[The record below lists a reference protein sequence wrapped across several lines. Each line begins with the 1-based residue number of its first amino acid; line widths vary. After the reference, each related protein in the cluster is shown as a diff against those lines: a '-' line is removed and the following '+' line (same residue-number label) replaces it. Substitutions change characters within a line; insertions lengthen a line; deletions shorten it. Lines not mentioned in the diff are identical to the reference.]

1 MTALYRYLMAS
12 VLLSQR
18 YLPPTLI
25 FLAAM
30 AVGTTSDNGPLQSSY
45 AFCVLAMLVCTTW
58 LTVSLVNHE
67 DPTQHKITLVMIG
80 SSLRVLTITVTVVL
94 TWCVPLLVVGIVYPI
109 VTGKHVFTAGDLVV
123 GAAAQLAAAMIGK
136 HVITAGNLTVG
147 AVAQL
152 AAAMIGTAIGLLCS
166 RLVIPR
172 IGIAMLTAAA
182 AILVVLL
189 LRWISPIRPLM
200 TLLSDGRT
208 PGGTAVPVTLLT
220 ALAAA
225 ILIAALFATKAL
237 ADRKE

>member
-1 MTALYRYLMAS
+1 MSALYRYFMTS

-45 AFCVLAMLVCTTW
+45 SFCVLAMLVCSTW
-58 LTVSLVNHE
+58 LSVSIVNHE

-80 SSLRVLTITVTVVL
+80 SSLRVLANTVVVVL
-94 TWCVPLLVVGIVYPI
+94 SWCVPLLVIGLVYPI
-109 VTGKHVFTAGDLVV
+109 VLGKHAFTSGDLVV
-123 GAAAQLAAAMIGK
+123 GAAAQLGAAMIGS
-136 HVITAGNLTVG
+136 
-147 AVAQL
+147 
-152 AAAMIGTAIGLLCS
+152 AIGLLCS

-182 AILVVLL
+182 AILAVLL
-189 LRWISPIRPLM
+189 IRWISPIRTLM
-200 TLLSDGRT
+200 KVLADGH
-208 PGGTAVPVTLLT
+208 PAGDNGLPVTLLT

-225 ILIAALFATKAL
+225 MLAAALFATRAL
-237 ADRKE
+237 ADRRE

>member
-80 SSLRVLTITVTVVL
+80 SSLRVLVITVTVVL

-123 GAAAQLAAAMIGK
+123 GSAAQLAAAMIG
-136 HVITAGNLTVG
+136 I
-147 AVAQL
+147 
-152 AAAMIGTAIGLLCS
+152 AIGLLCS

-182 AILVVLL
+182 AILAVLL

-208 PGGTAVPVTLLT
+208 PGGTAVPLTLLT

-237 ADRKE
+237 ADRRE

>member
-1 MTALYRYLMAS
+1 MAS

-67 DPTQHKITLVMIG
+67 DLTQHKITLVMIG
-80 SSLRVLTITVTVVL
+80 SSLRVLAITVTVVL

-123 GAAAQLAAAMIGK
+123 GAAAQLGAAMIG
-136 HVITAGNLTVG
+136 I
-147 AVAQL
+147 
-152 AAAMIGTAIGLLCS
+152 AIGLLCS

-182 AILVVLL
+182 AILAVVL

-237 ADRKE
+237 ADRRE

>member
-1 MTALYRYLMAS
+1 VTALYRYLLTS

-25 FLAAM
+25 FVASM
-30 AVGTTSDNGPLQSSY
+30 AVGTTSDSGPLESSY

-58 LTVSLVNHE
+58 LTVSIVNHE

-80 SSLRVLTITVTVVL
+80 SSLRVLTTAVAVVL
-94 TWCVPLLVVGIVYPI
+94 TWCVPLVVIGLVYPI
-109 VTGKHVFTAGDLVV
+109 VTGKHAVTAD
-123 GAAAQLAAAMIGK
+123 ALA
-136 HVITAGNLTVG
+136 VG

-152 AAAMIGTAIGLLCS
+152 AAAMIGIAIGLLCS

-172 IGIAMLTAAA
+172 IGVAMLTAATA
-182 AILVVLL
+182 LLAVLL

-200 TLLSDGRT
+200 TLLSNNRT
-208 PGGTAVPVTLLT
+208 PAESAVPLALLAVLSAGILFGALLT
-220 ALAAA
+220 TRAV
-225 ILIAALFATKAL
+225 

>member
-1 MTALYRYLMAS
+1 MSAFYRYLLTS

-58 LTVSLVNHE
+58 LTVSIVNHE

-80 SSLRVLTITVTVVL
+80 SSLRVLAITVAVVL
-94 TWCVPLLVVGIVYPI
+94 TWCVPLLAIGLIYPI
-109 VTGKHVFTAGDLVV
+109 VTGKHTVTPADLAV
-123 GAAAQLAAAMIGK
+123 GALAQLGAAMIG
-136 HVITAGNLTVG
+136 IT
-147 AVAQL
+147 
-152 AAAMIGTAIGLLCS
+152 IGLLCS

-172 IGIAMLTAAA
+172 IGVAMLTAAA
-182 AILVVLL
+182 ALLAVLL
-189 LRWISPIRPLM
+189 LRYLSPIRPIM
-200 TLLSDGRT
+200 TLLSDERPAGRNAE
-208 PGGTAVPVTLLT
+208 PLTLLT
-220 ALAAA
+220 VACLAVLVAA
-225 ILIAALFATKAL
+225 VFVTRAV

>member
-58 LTVSLVNHE
+58 LTVSIVNHE

-80 SSLRVLTITVTVVL
+80 SSLRVLAITVTVVL
-94 TWCVPLLVVGIVYPI
+94 TWCVPLLVVGVGYPI

-123 GAAAQLAAAMIGK
+123 GAAAQLGAAMIG
-136 HVITAGNLTVG
+136 I
-147 AVAQL
+147 
-152 AAAMIGTAIGLLCS
+152 AIGLLCS

-182 AILVVLL
+182 AILAVLL

-200 TLLSDGRT
+200 TLLSDGR
-208 PGGTAVPVTLLT
+208 PPVATAVPLTLLT

-225 ILIAALFATKAL
+225 ILTGALFATKAL
-237 ADRKE
+237 ADRRE

>member
-1 MTALYRYLMAS
+1 MSALYRYLMSS

-58 LTVSLVNHE
+58 LTVSIVNHE
-67 DPTQHKITLVMIG
+67 DPTQRQITVVMVG
-80 SSLRVLTITVTVVL
+80 SSLRVLVMTVAVVV
-94 TWCVPLLVVGIVYPI
+94 TWCVPLLVVGLVYPI
-109 VTGKHVFTAGDLVV
+109 VTGSHDVTAGDLAV
-123 GAAAQLAAAMIGK
+123 GAAAQLGAA
-136 HVITAGNLTVG
+136 LVG
-147 AVAQL
+147 S
-152 AAAMIGTAIGLLCS
+152 AIGLLCS
-166 RLVIPR
+166 RLVIRR

-189 LRWISPIRPLM
+189 LRWVSPIRPIMTVLSDDKTAGANAVPL
-200 TLLSDGRT
+200 TLL
-208 PGGTAVPVTLLT
+208 
-220 ALAAA
+220 
-225 ILIAALFATKAL
+225 AALSVVVLAVAVFATKAL

>member
-80 SSLRVLTITVTVVL
+80 SSLRVLAITVTVVL

-109 VTGKHVFTAGDLVV
+109 VTGKHIFTAGDLVV
-123 GAAAQLAAAMIGK
+123 GAAAQLAAAMIG
-136 HVITAGNLTVG
+136 I
-147 AVAQL
+147 
-152 AAAMIGTAIGLLCS
+152 AIGLLCS

-182 AILVVLL
+182 AILAVLL

-225 ILIAALFATKAL
+225 ILIAALFATKSL

>member
-58 LTVSLVNHE
+58 LTVSIVNHE
-67 DPTQHKITLVMIG
+67 DPTQHKITLVTIG
-80 SSLRVLTITVTVVL
+80 SSLRVLVITVTVVL
-94 TWCVPLLVVGIVYPI
+94 TWCVPLVVVGIIYPI
-109 VTGKHVFTAGDLVV
+109 VTGKHVVTAGDLVV
-123 GAAAQLAAAMIGK
+123 GAAAQVGAAMIG
-136 HVITAGNLTVG
+136 I
-147 AVAQL
+147 
-152 AAAMIGTAIGLLCS
+152 AIGLLCS

-182 AILVVLL
+182 AILAVLL

-208 PGGTAVPVTLLT
+208 PGGTAVPLTLLT
-220 ALAAA
+220 AVAAA
-225 ILIAALFATKAL
+225 ILIAAVFATRTL
-237 ADRKE
+237 ADRRD

>member
-1 MTALYRYLMAS
+1 VTALYRYLMAS

-58 LTVSLVNHE
+58 LTVSILNHE

-80 SSLRVLTITVTVVL
+80 SSLRVLAITVTVVL
-94 TWCVPLLVVGIVYPI
+94 TWCVPLVVAGIVYPI
-109 VTGKHVFTAGDLVV
+109 VTGKHVVTAGDLVV
-123 GAAAQLAAAMIGK
+123 GAAAQTGAAMIG
-136 HVITAGNLTVG
+136 I
-147 AVAQL
+147 
-152 AAAMIGTAIGLLCS
+152 AIGLLCS

-182 AILVVLL
+182 AILAVLL

-208 PGGTAVPVTLLT
+208 PGGTAVPLTLLT
-220 ALAAA
+220 AVAAA
-225 ILIAALFATKAL
+225 ILIAAVFATRTL
-237 ADRKE
+237 ADRRE

>member
-1 MTALYRYLMAS
+1 VTALYRYLMTS

-58 LTVSLVNHE
+58 LTVSIVNHE
-67 DPTQHKITLVMIG
+67 DHTQRQITVVMMG
-80 SSLRVLTITVTVVL
+80 SSLRVLAVTVAVVV
-94 TWCVPLLVVGIVYPI
+94 TWCLPLLVIGLVYPI
-109 VTGKHVFTAGDLVV
+109 VTGKHEITPGDLAV
-123 GAAAQLAAAMIGK
+123 GAAAQLGAA
-136 HVITAGNLTVG
+136 LVG
-147 AVAQL
+147 
-152 AAAMIGTAIGLLCS
+152 MAIGLLCS
-166 RLVIPR
+166 RLVIRR

-189 LRWISPIRPLM
+189 LRWVSPIRQIMTVLSNDKPAGTNAGPL
-200 TLLSDGRT
+200 TLL
-208 PGGTAVPVTLLT
+208 AVLSGAIL
-220 ALAAA
+220 LAAVVVTWS
-225 ILIAALFATKAL
+225 I

>member
-80 SSLRVLTITVTVVL
+80 SSLRVLVITVTVVL

-123 GAAAQLAAAMIGK
+123 GAAAQLAAAMIG
-136 HVITAGNLTVG
+136 I
-147 AVAQL
+147 
-152 AAAMIGTAIGLLCS
+152 AIGLLCS

-182 AILVVLL
+182 AILAVLL

-208 PGGTAVPVTLLT
+208 PGGTAVPLTLLT

-225 ILIAALFATKAL
+225 ILIAALFATRAL
-237 ADRKE
+237 ADRRE